1 MLSYTDL
8 NEIEKH
14 HYTAAAHLT
23 AAHYLYPLLLQDLN
37 NVDDLRER
45 YLRTVSR
52 AELGYKTP
60 YGLKANLEKLSK
72 ALREQSGDT
81 LGIPGHYLEEGQPL
95 HPIISAIQV
104 ATSYGSTW
112 KSPCIWGIG
121 YGLNYNLT
129 KYLIAHHSDELEN
142 LSQTFTTIHE
152 WYYNSLTGQADTTK
166 PEYLTLLDTPA
177 TIGWGYPVILS
188 TNPDPAILEQLPKT
202 VHLISRN
209 IKYKTD
215 RKKCFLNS

>member
-14 HYTAAAHLT
+14 HYTTAAQLT
-23 AAHYLYPLLLQDLN
+23 AAHYFYPLLLQDLD
-37 NVDDLRER
+37 NVDNLRER
-45 YLRTVSR
+45 YLRTVSH

-60 YGLKANLEKLSK
+60 YGLKANLEKLAK
-72 ALREQSGDT
+72 TLREQSGDT

-95 HPIISAIQV
+95 HPIYSAIQL
-104 ATSYGSTW
+104 ATSFGAIW
-112 KSPCIWGIG
+112 KSPCLWNVGHNH
-121 YGLNYNLT
+121 NYDAA
-129 KYLIAHHSDELEN
+129 KYCIVHHSDELEN
-142 LSQTFTTIHE
+142 LSRTFTTIHE

-177 TIGWGYPVILS
+177 TIGWGYPVVLA
-188 TNPDPAILEQLPKT
+188 TNLDPAILEQLPKT

-209 IKYKTD
+209 ITDKTD
-215 RKKCFLNS
+215 RK